1 MDDTAVLEVHGISK
15 TYRRGLIGG
24 ANFQALRNVSFRIQ
38 HSQSVGLVGA
48 SGAGKSTV
56 VRCVLQLERPDE
68 GSVVFNG
75 TDLTRLKGTELRKRR
90 AGIQVV
96 FQHPISSIDP
106 RYSVRRAVEEP
117 LMLLG
122 VPRSERSRRVD
133 EVLGLV
139 GLERESQRRVLEL
152 SGGQAQRAAI
162 ARALAPEPQLIVCD
176 EATSSLDVSVQA
188 QILNLLLELREGAG
202 VTLLIISHDV
212 AVVNALTDRV
222 VVMSAGRVVEEG
234 LTAKVLNE
242 PEDPYTVE
250 LMEAAR
256 HLGHWR

>member
-1 MDDTAVLEVHGISK
+1 MGDAPVLEVSAISK
-15 TYRRGLIGG
+15 RYRRGLLGG
-24 ANFQALRNVSFRIQ
+24 APLHALRDVSFRIER
-38 HSQSVGLVGA
+38 SQSVGIIGA

-56 VRCVLQLERPDE
+56 VRCVLQLERPEE
-68 GSVVFNG
+68 GRVIFNG
-75 TDLTRLKGTELRKRR
+75 TDLARLKGRELRKRR

-106 RYSVRRAVEEP
+106 RYSVGRAVDEP

-122 VPRSERSRRVD
+122 LDQRDRRRRVD
-133 EVLGLV
+133 EVLALV
-139 GLERESQRRVLEL
+139 GLERESQRRVWEL

-162 ARALAPEPQLIVCD
+162 ARALAPEPELIVCD

-188 QILNLLLELREGAG
+188 QILNLLIELRERAG

-212 AVVNALTDRV
+212 AVVNAVTDRV

-234 LTAKVLNE
+234 LTRKVLNH
-242 PEDPYTVE
+242 PQDPYTIE
-250 LMEAAR
+250 LMDAAR